1 MAELQSEFLFK
12 IHAKLDLPIDVG
24 ATPEGHRLI
33 VIVTGGE
40 FEGPKLKGTVLSS
53 SGADWARV
61 RPDGSFALDVRITL
75 KTDDG
80 AYIYMTYGGRLLAS
94 SPEGLAKALDFSKPD
109 DPRTGEEVYF
119 RTNPLFE
126 TGSEKY
132 AWLNNV
138 VAIGK
143 GHTGGGGV
151 TYSVFAIK

>member
-1 MAELQSEFLFK
+1 MTELKSELLFNM
-12 IHAKLDLPIDVG
+12 HAKLEPAIDVG

-33 VIVTGGE
+33 IHVTGGH
-40 FEGPKLKGTVLSS
+40 FEGPGIKGTVVGG
-53 SGADWARV
+53 SGADWARI

-80 AYIYMTYGGRLLAS
+80 AFIYVTYGGRLVAPDQTTLAR
-94 SPEGLAKALDFSKPD
+94 ALDFYKPD
-109 DPRTGEEVYF
+109 DPASGDEVYF

-126 TGSEKY
+126 TSSDKY

-143 GHTGGGGV
+143 GRTGDGGV
-151 TYSVFAIK
+151 TYSVYAIK